1 MEVLDRI
8 KIAVKALIS
17 LGIGKNQEE
26 IGLLLGYTSKSAFSQ
41 VLNNKVPLPSD
52 FIERLCKLD
61 KRLVKMWI
69 VSEIGSVLRN
79 KEQSKQVY
87 IDSDLFKTDTKVIPM
102 TPEPNYHLIPLYDG
116 FVTASAISQDM
127 PAQSEPV
134 EMVNAGDW
142 FRDATSAM
150 RVHGDSMFPDYVSG
164 SIVAMKE
171 VFNKRLVVFGQ
182 DYLIET
188 TEYRVLKRLQRSD
201 LADNWLLCSTNEDIW
216 EVGTMKGRL
225 IHEPFDIHIKD
236 VQKIC
241 LVLGS
246 VKRNHSSRIVGL

>member
-1 MEVLDRI
+1 MDKLLI
-8 KIAVKALIS
+8 LNKIQEHYNFKKDAQFAEY
-17 LGIGKNQEE
+17 LGIPAQN
-26 IGLLLGYTSKSAFSQ
+26 LSKW
-41 VLNNKVPLPSD
+41 K
-52 FIERLCKLD
+52 
-61 KRLVKMWI
+61 
-69 VSEIGSVLRN
+69 LRN
-79 KEQSKQVY
+79 TFDAELIYTKCTEINPEWLLTGQGEMLKGE
-87 IDSDLFKTDTKVIPM
+87 TKVVPIHQE
-102 TPEPNYHLIPLYDG
+102 PEYHLIPLYDG
-116 FVTASAISQDM
+116 FMTASAISQDM
-127 PAQSEPV
+127 PAQVEPV

-171 VFNKRLVVFGQ
+171 VFNKQLVIPGQ

-201 LADNWLLCSTNEDIW
+201 LPEHWLLCSTNEEIW
-216 EVGTMKGRL
+216 EVGSLKGRL
-225 IHEPFDIHIKD
+225 IHEPFDIHLKD

>member
-1 MEVLDRI
+1 MT
-8 KIAVKALIS
+8 KIERVKKVCKWLIFDGYADNDTD
-17 LGIGKNQEE
+17 LATKM
-26 IGLLLGYTSKSAFSQ
+26 GYTKSSFSQ
-41 VLNNKVPLPSD
+41 IMTEKVPVSDKFIDNICKANININKV
-52 FIERLCKLD
+52 
-61 KRLVKMWI
+61 WI
-69 VSEIGSVLRN
+69 LNFEGDMLKTEAKVL
-79 KEQSKQVY
+79 QMV
-87 IDSDLFKTDTKVIPM
+87 
-102 TPEPNYHLIPLYDG
+102 PEPDYHLIPLYDG
-116 FVTASAISQDM
+116 FMTASAISQDLT
-127 PAQSEPV
+127 AQSEPV

-188 TEYRVLKRLQRSD
+188 SEYRVLKRLQRSD

-225 IHEPFDIHIKD
+225 IHEPFDIHLED
-236 VQKIC
+236 VKKIC